1 MNKVNRADKV
11 NEASKT
17 GKVSKMDMKTIEEVR
32 EFFAGDEFATKCLG
46 AKIDS
51 FDFESGE
58 AVVSMT
64 LDNRHHN
71 AQGFVM
77 GGVFFALADF
87 ALALASNINQ
97 QPSAS
102 VNSSM
107 DFIRRAKGD
116 LLVAKARPV
125 KLGAT
130 LAFYEVDVCDGSGR
144 VVARMNATS
153 MRTNH

>member
-1 MNKVNRADKV
+1 MNRVDKV
-11 NEASKT
+11 NEASKAD
-17 GKVSKMDMKTIEEVR
+17 KVNKMEMKTIEDVR

-77 GGVFFALADF
+77 GGVFSL
-87 ALALASNINQ
+87 LQISRWHLRQTLTSNRVHLLIQ
-97 QPSAS
+97 AWILCVAQ
-102 VNSSM
+102 
-107 DFIRRAKGD
+107 KGIFWWQKRG
-116 LLVAKARPV
+116 L
-125 KLGAT
+125 
-130 LAFYEVDVCDGSGR
+130 
-144 VVARMNATS
+144 
-153 MRTNH
+153 